1 MQHLNEIIQNIK
13 EKNFQKAL
21 KLCEINEKE
30 ENKHIISNFRGVIF
44 FSQNNLEDAEKNFLY
59 STNINS
65 KFIDP
70 INNLLQL
77 YLKKNDLKK
86 YLFYAKRLI
95 TIDKTNASFNYKLGF
110 ALEQNNVL
118 EEAIKYYEEC
128 IKLNGENKI
137 NAYINVGLILLNKLD
152 KPKIS
157 IKYFLN
163 AYKFDQNN
171 KVLINH
177 ILSNYIELRDINE
190 IETYRIKAEK
200 IDKHFIYFLFNK
212 ANILFQSGKIDDA
225 IKIFL
230 ENKDN
235 LTFRISLIKIYFYIG
250 KDKEAKKLINEQ
262 KDILLKNK
270 NFLDFYA
277 IRLLYEGDYENG
289 WKYYEYR
296 NSKKNFLLNHIK
308 EWQGEEIKNKKILV
322 YNDQGIGDA
331 IQFSKY
337 ILKLLKSSKKV
348 SFLVKKEIED
358 LFRKDIKN
366 LEIKNF
372 SYNKIKQYDY
382 TISLGSLVKFFYEEK
397 IDENILVK
405 KEFNSQK
412 KKNYI
417 LKNKKLNVG
426 LAWSGNFN
434 GPNEPYRSI
443 PLEALKKI
451 FSLDINFYCLQN
463 EIWKRDLN
471 QFKLLNITNLGE
483 LDLIKIADIIPS
495 LDLVISSDTSIL
507 HLSASLNKETWG
519 LLSLYP
525 DWRWSYFN
533 KINPYKSLK
542 LFRQTNFNKW
552 DNIVT
557 EIYSNLENKIKEKI
571 RE

>member
-110 ALEQNNVL
+110 ALEQNHVL

-235 LTFRISLIKIYFYIG
+235 LTFRISLIKI
-250 KDKEAKKLINEQ
+250 
-262 KDILLKNK
+262 
-270 NFLDFYA
+270 
-277 IRLLYEGDYENG
+277 
-289 WKYYEYR
+289 
-296 NSKKNFLLNHIK
+296 
-308 EWQGEEIKNKKILV
+308 
-322 YNDQGIGDA
+322 
-331 IQFSKY
+331 
-337 ILKLLKSSKKV
+337 
-348 SFLVKKEIED
+348 
-358 LFRKDIKN
+358 
-366 LEIKNF
+366 
-372 SYNKIKQYDY
+372 
-382 TISLGSLVKFFYEEK
+382 
-397 IDENILVK
+397 
-405 KEFNSQK
+405 
-412 KKNYI
+412 
-417 LKNKKLNVG
+417 
-426 LAWSGNFN
+426 
-434 GPNEPYRSI
+434 
-443 PLEALKKI
+443 
-451 FSLDINFYCLQN
+451 
-463 EIWKRDLN
+463 
-471 QFKLLNITNLGE
+471 
-483 LDLIKIADIIPS
+483 
-495 LDLVISSDTSIL
+495 
-507 HLSASLNKETWG
+507 
-519 LLSLYP
+519 
-525 DWRWSYFN
+525 
-533 KINPYKSLK
+533 
-542 LFRQTNFNKW
+542 
-552 DNIVT
+552 
-557 EIYSNLENKIKEKI
+557 
-571 RE
+571 